1 MKAWY
6 RRLLPVLVTLI
17 LLAVGCR
24 TRQDE
29 PALEDRFEVPGG
41 PWGEQS
47 GDGFD
52 RGYASGGYF
61 FEIARPNWF
70 TWATSAKVFG
80 DTRVEIDA
88 HLASGPDDN
97 HTGIICRLDD
107 AGAFYYLAVSPDGY
121 YGIFRRLDS
130 GSLEAI
136 NESRAMVYS
145 PAIKTGNEENH
156 IEAICEDD
164 RLSLSANGELLE
176 TVIDGALRKGRVGFG
191 AGSGANGNVRI
202 GLDNLVVYAW

>member
-6 RRLLPVLVTLI
+6 RRILPVLVALI

-24 TRQDE
+24 ARQDK
-29 PALEDRFEVPGG
+29 PALEDRFEVPDG
-41 PWGEQS
+41 PWGEHS

-61 FEIARPNWF
+61 FEITKPNWF
-70 TWATSAKVFG
+70 VWTTSAKEFG
-80 DTRVEIDA
+80 DTRIEIDA
-88 HLASGPDDN
+88 RHASGSNDS

-136 NESRAMVYS
+136 NEARAMVHS
-145 PAIKTGNEENH
+145 PAIKTGNESNR
-156 IEAICEDD
+156 IEAVCEDNQ
-164 RLSLSANGELLE
+164 LSLSANGELLE
-176 TVIDGALRKGRVGFG
+176 TVIDGTLRKGRVGFG
-191 AGSGANGNVRI
+191 AGSGANGTVRI
-202 GLDNLVVYAW
+202 HLDDLVVYAW